1 MRMVSKFSSGM
12 VITVTN
18 ISELELMS
26 VICGALGSICS
37 LSVRH
42 SGGLE
47 GVCSYTRMCVPLVVL
62 NVKKEW
68 KTEDEEKDRLRKERR
83 GGRGVDWDFRI
94 GTSICFFFKKQ
105 YSNIT

>member
-1 MRMVSKFSSGM
+1 M

-37 LSVRH
+37 MSVRH

-47 GVCSYTRMCVPLVVL
+47 GVCSYTCMYVHTCMGEVCNYQLH
-62 NVKKEW
+62 
-68 KTEDEEKDRLRKERR
+68 TQD
-83 GGRGVDWDFRI
+83 
-94 GTSICFFFKKQ
+94 
-105 YSNIT
+105 

>member
-1 MRMVSKFSSGM
+1 M

-47 GVCSYTRMCVPLVVL
+47 GVCSYTRMCVHTCMGESV
-62 NVKKEW
+62 
-68 KTEDEEKDRLRKERR
+68 
-83 GGRGVDWDFRI
+83 
-94 GTSICFFFKKQ
+94 
-105 YSNIT
+105 